1 MNKKYEA
8 TKAVFSLVKHN
19 TIFDPY
25 RWPPYCTG
33 ILHQLKRPMKPMEM
47 KNASE
52 KMESKFIQ
60 MDGEH

>member
-19 TIFDPY
+19 TIFDSY

-52 KMESKFIQ
+52 KNGK
-60 MDGEH
+60 